1 MIPNDLKAGL
11 EQTPKSHVKTV
22 ASVQHS
28 ACFLHWDKKYDCLK
42 ISVSMESY
50 F

>member
-1 MIPNDLKAGL
+1 MIPSDLKAGL

-28 ACFLHWDKKYDCLK
+28 ACFLTMGYEIWLP
-42 ISVSMESY
+42 
-50 F
+50 